1 MIDPERVLVGAGWI
15 TADAAWQQFACF
27 PEVIFCDATHKTNNE
42 GRPLLVVVGRDSNAA
57 AFCILRIFM
66 PNETSAFYRWVF
78 MKCIIPS
85 FLVGEEQLKRVR
97 LLITDGDSQEF
108 NAASRRGN
116 IPSFSK
122 CKKNPVCL
130 PSGSKDLGKQSPTS
144 ITPRSSCCSF
154 VPCHKV
160 MGIQLDEW

>member
-1 MIDPERVLVGAGWI
+1 MDDAPTIEDVEEHRKILKQYMIDPERVLVGAGWI

-97 LLITDGDSQEF
+97 LLITDGDSQ
-108 NAASRRGN
+108 
-116 IPSFSK
+116 
-122 CKKNPVCL
+122 
-130 PSGSKDLGKQSPTS
+130 
-144 ITPRSSCCSF
+144 
-154 VPCHKV
+154 
-160 MGIQLDEW
+160 